1 MVIVMYLFGIKKW
14 YFNWVLMILTF
25 AVFPLLT
32 IYMLYRM
39 IKDFFNESNK
49 QAYYDQLAENVREET
64 RLEELRKTREAIK
77 QNK

>member
-1 MVIVMYLFGIKKW
+1 MYLFGIKKW
-14 YFNWVLMILTF
+14 YFNWVLMILTL
-25 AVFPLLT
+25 AVFPPLT

-39 IKDFFNESNK
+39 IKDSINESNK
-49 QAYYDQLAENVREET
+49 QAYYDQLAEDVREET

>member
-1 MVIVMYLFGIKKW
+1 MYLFGIKKW
-14 YFNWVLMILTF
+14 YFNWVLMILTL
-25 AVFPLLT
+25 AVFPPLT

-39 IKDFFNESNK
+39 IKDFFNKSNK
-49 QAYYDQLAENVREET
+49 QAYYDQLAEDVREET

>member
-1 MVIVMYLFGIKKW
+1 MYLFGIKKW
-14 YFNWVLMILTF
+14 YFNWVLMLLTF

-49 QAYYDQLAENVREET
+49 QAYYDQLAEDVREET
-64 RLEELRKTREAIK
+64 RLEELRKTRKAIE
-77 QNK
+77 QNQ

>member
-1 MVIVMYLFGIKKW
+1 MYLFGIKKW
-14 YFNWVLMILTF
+14 YFNWVMMILTF

-49 QAYYDQLAENVREET
+49 QAYYDQLAEDVREET
-64 RLEELRKTREAIK
+64 RLEELRKTRKAIE
-77 QNK
+77 QNQ

>member
-14 YFNWVLMILTF
+14 YFNWVLMILTL
-25 AVFPLLT
+25 AVFPPLT

-39 IKDFFNESNK
+39 IKDFSNESNK
-49 QAYYDQLAENVREET
+49 QAYYDQLAEDVREET

>member
-1 MVIVMYLFGIKKW
+1 MYLFGIKKW
-14 YFNWVLMILTF
+14 YFNWVLIILTL
-25 AVFPLLT
+25 AVFPPLT

-49 QAYYDQLAENVREET
+49 QAYYDQLAEDVREEI
-64 RLEELRKTREAIK
+64 RLEELRKIREAIK

>member
-1 MVIVMYLFGIKKW
+1 MYLFGIKKW

-39 IKDFFNESNK
+39 IKDLFNDSNK
-49 QAYYDQLAENVREET
+49 QAYYDQLAEDVREET
-64 RLEELRKTREAIK
+64 RLEELRKTRKAIE
-77 QNK
+77 QNQ

>member
-1 MVIVMYLFGIKKW
+1 MYLFGIKKW

-39 IKDFFNESNK
+39 IKDFFDESNK
-49 QAYYDQLAENVREET
+49 QAYYDQLAEDVREET
-64 RLEELRKTREAIK
+64 RLEELRKTRKAIE
-77 QNK
+77 QNQ

>member
-1 MVIVMYLFGIKKW
+1 MYLFGIKKW
-14 YFNWVLMILTF
+14 YFNWVLMILTL
-25 AVFPLLT
+25 AVFPPLT

-49 QAYYDQLAENVREET
+49 QAYYDQLSEDVREET

>member
-14 YFNWVLMILTF
+14 YFNWVLMILTL
-25 AVFPLLT
+25 AVFPPLT

-49 QAYYDQLAENVREET
+49 RAYYEQLAEDVREET

>member
-1 MVIVMYLFGIKKW
+1 
-14 YFNWVLMILTF
+14 MILTF

-49 QAYYDQLAENVREET
+49 QAYYAHLAEDAREET

>member
-1 MVIVMYLFGIKKW
+1 MYLFGIKKW
-14 YFNWVLMILTF
+14 YFNWLLMILTL
-25 AVFPLLT
+25 AVFPPLT

-39 IKDFFNESNK
+39 IKDFFNKSNK
-49 QAYYDQLAENVREET
+49 QAYYDQIAEDVREET

>member
-1 MVIVMYLFGIKKW
+1 MYLFGIKKW

-25 AVFPLLT
+25 AVFPPLT

-49 QAYYDQLAENVREET
+49 QAYYDQLAEDVREET

-77 QNK
+77 QNQ

>member
-1 MVIVMYLFGIKKW
+1 
-14 YFNWVLMILTF
+14 MILTF

-39 IKDFFNESNK
+39 IKDFSNESNK
-49 QAYYDQLAENVREET
+49 QAYYDQLAEDVREET

>member
-1 MVIVMYLFGIKKW
+1 MYLFGIKKW

-25 AVFPLLT
+25 AVFPPLT

-49 QAYYDQLAENVREET
+49 QAYYDQLAEDVREET

>member
-1 MVIVMYLFGIKKW
+1 MYLFGIKKW
-14 YFNWVLMILTF
+14 YFNWVLMILTL
-25 AVFPLLT
+25 AVFPPLT

-49 QAYYDQLAENVREET
+49 QAYYDQFAEDVREET

>member
-1 MVIVMYLFGIKKW
+1 MYLFGIKKW

-39 IKDFFNESNK
+39 IKDFLNESNK
-49 QAYYDQLAENVREET
+49 QAYYDQLAEDVREET
-64 RLEELRKTREAIK
+64 RLEELRKTRKAIE
-77 QNK
+77 QNQ

>member
-49 QAYYDQLAENVREET
+49 QAYYDQLAEDVREET

>member
-1 MVIVMYLFGIKKW
+1 MYLFGIKKW

-39 IKDFFNESNK
+39 IKDFSNESNK
-49 QAYYDQLAENVREET
+49 QAYYDQLAEDVREET
-64 RLEELRKTREAIK
+64 RLEELRKTREAMK

>member
-1 MVIVMYLFGIKKW
+1 MYLFGIKKW
-14 YFNWVLMILTF
+14 YFNWVLMILTL
-25 AVFPLLT
+25 AVFPPLT

-49 QAYYDQLAENVREET
+49 QAYYDQLVEDVREET
-64 RLEELRKTREAIK
+64 RLEELRKTCEAIK

>member
-1 MVIVMYLFGIKKW
+1 MYLFGIKKW
-14 YFNWVLMILTF
+14 YFNWVLMILTL
-25 AVFPLLT
+25 AVFPPLT

-49 QAYYDQLAENVREET
+49 QAYYDQLDEDVREET

>member
-1 MVIVMYLFGIKKW
+1 MYLFGIKKW

-25 AVFPLLT
+25 AIFPLLT

-39 IKDFFNESNK
+39 IKDFSNESNK
-49 QAYYDQLAENVREET
+49 QAYYDQLAEDVREET

>member
-1 MVIVMYLFGIKKW
+1 MYLFGIKKW
-14 YFNWVLMILTF
+14 YFNWVLMILTL
-25 AVFPLLT
+25 AIFPPLT

-49 QAYYDQLAENVREET
+49 QAYYDQLAKDVREET
-64 RLEELRKTREAIK
+64 RLEELRKTREAVK

>member
-14 YFNWVLMILTF
+14 YFNWVLMILTL
-25 AVFPLLT
+25 AVFPPLT
-32 IYMLYRM
+32 ICMLYRM

-49 QAYYDQLAENVREET
+49 QAYYDQLAEDVREET

>member
-1 MVIVMYLFGIKKW
+1 MYLFGIKKW

-39 IKDFFNESNK
+39 IKDFSNESNK
-49 QAYYDQLAENVREET
+49 QAYYDQLAEDVREET

>member
-1 MVIVMYLFGIKKW
+1 MYLFGIKKW
-14 YFNWVLMILTF
+14 YFNWVLMILTL
-25 AVFPLLT
+25 AVFPPLA

-39 IKDFFNESNK
+39 IKDFFNKSNK
-49 QAYYDQLAENVREET
+49 QAYYDQLAEDVREET

>member
-1 MVIVMYLFGIKKW
+1 MYLFGIKKW
-14 YFNWVLMILTF
+14 YFNWLLMILTL
-25 AVFPLLT
+25 AVFPPLT

-39 IKDFFNESNK
+39 IKDFFNKSNK
-49 QAYYDQLAENVREET
+49 QAYYDQLAEDVREET

>member
-1 MVIVMYLFGIKKW
+1 MYLFGIKKW
-14 YFNWVLMILTF
+14 YFNWVLMIFTL
-25 AVFPLLT
+25 AVFPPLT

-49 QAYYDQLAENVREET
+49 QAYYDQLAEDVREET

>member
-14 YFNWVLMILTF
+14 YFNWVLMILTL
-25 AVFPLLT
+25 AVFPPLT

-49 QAYYDQLAENVREET
+49 QAYYDQLAEDVREET
-64 RLEELRKTREAIK
+64 RLEELIKTREAIK

>member
-1 MVIVMYLFGIKKW
+1 MYLFGIKKW

-49 QAYYDQLAENVREET
+49 QAYYDQLAKDVREET
-64 RLEELRKTREAIK
+64 RLEELRKTRKAIE
-77 QNK
+77 QNQ

>member
-1 MVIVMYLFGIKKW
+1 MYLFGIKKW

-25 AVFPLLT
+25 AVFLLLT

-39 IKDFFNESNK
+39 IKDFSNESNK
-49 QAYYDQLAENVREET
+49 QAYYDQLAEDVREET

>member
-1 MVIVMYLFGIKKW
+1 MYLFGIKKW
-14 YFNWVLMILTF
+14 YFNWVLMILTL
-25 AVFPLLT
+25 AVFPPLT

-49 QAYYDQLAENVREET
+49 QAYYDQLAKDVREET

>member
-1 MVIVMYLFGIKKW
+1 MYLFGIKKW

-25 AVFPLLT
+25 AVFPPLT
-32 IYMLYRM
+32 MYMLYRM

-49 QAYYDQLAENVREET
+49 RAYYEQLAEEVREET